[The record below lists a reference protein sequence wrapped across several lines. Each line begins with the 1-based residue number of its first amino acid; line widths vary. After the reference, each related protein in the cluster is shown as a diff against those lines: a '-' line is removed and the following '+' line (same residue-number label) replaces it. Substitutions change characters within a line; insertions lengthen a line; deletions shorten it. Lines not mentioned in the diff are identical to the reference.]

1 MKQKPEKEKLD
12 NEPRYRFREVV
23 CPLCDHKFMVEW
35 QLEGRAGIE
44 GDEREYFSTV
54 CPKCSEKML
63 VCVDEARA
71 VLEADIEK
79 GRLRRHFCI
88 R

>member
-1 MKQKPEKEKLD
+1 MKRKAEEKAD
-12 NEPRYRFREVV
+12 NTPRYRFREVI

-35 QLEGRAGIE
+35 HLEGRASIE
-44 GDEREYFSTV
+44 GDEREYFTTV

-63 VCVDEARA
+63 VCVTEANS
-71 VLEADIEK
+71 VLETDIEK
-79 GRLRRHFCI
+79 GKLKKHICI